1 VPIFRTLRNLARN
14 LLLRGRVR
22 REIDEELRG
31 ALAALEAEHRAA
43 GLSDADAR
51 RAAAV
56 AFGPIDAIKDRV
68 GDARTGASLETL
80 ARDTR
85 FALRLLRR
93 SPVFAVFAI
102 ASLALGIGATAAIFF
117 LFDAVVLRKLPV
129 PDPDGLV
136 VASIGR
142 AGAAAGTNNYSLPYP
157 QFEAIAARSRLLEGV
172 FAVNPMGRV
181 NVAAVGGQPE
191 SADGLFVSGDYYR
204 TLRLAPAAGRFLTP
218 DDDRAGRPVAVLNHA
233 YWQRRF
239 GGRTDAIGA
248 AVTLN
253 QVPFTIVGVEP
264 EGFFGTEVGRSYD
277 VAIPLRASESLSEE
291 QPMWNRSSATWI
303 SVMGRLAPGASLT
316 AAEQETQAIF
326 AQAGLV
332 ASRSAADQQFAREI
346 TWRLEPGARGN
357 RSGLRQN
364 YARWLLLL
372 LMLLGAVLLLASLN
386 VATLLAARTD
396 ARRREIATRLALGAG
411 RGRVVRQLVTE
422 ALVLALAAGA
432 IAFVI
437 AVAGSRALVAIA
449 VPSAERMPVQLVP
462 DARLFAFTFA
472 AAIAAYLVFGLVPAL
487 RATRGG
493 SLLVT
498 RQVGGS
504 PGHRRLDR
512 SLVASQVALS
522 LVLLVAAGLFLRTL
536 EKLWAQ
542 NPGYQRT
549 NVLMFSIEPHLAGR
563 RGDEVPQTYRR
574 VLDAVRGVPAVERV
588 TLSAV
593 RPVSEN
599 YYFVTSFREL
609 GAITLPVEQ
618 RVRVA
623 FNHVAPGYFATLGI
637 PVIAGRDF
645 DDRDSREAPKVAIV
659 SERMARHFSGSP
671 IGQRLGAGPGAR
683 EVVGVVGDVRYASV
697 KDQPRE
703 VVYMPIFQMAP
714 REIFYSPTVEIRSAG
729 PAAAVLASVRDAVT
743 RADPAITLF
752 DVKTLETQTDESFAR
767 ERLLAL
773 IAGYAGAF
781 AVLLAGIGLYGLAS
795 YSVLRRTPEIGL
807 RMALGATP
815 SAVRNLIVRESA
827 VTIGA
832 GAAAGLCAAF
842 LAVRLLRSQLFGI
855 EPTDPVALG
864 GAVAVLLAIAAAAA
878 CIPAVR
884 AARIDP
890 LDALRL
896 DA

>member
-1 VPIFRTLRNLARN
+1 MPIFRTLRNLARN
-14 LLLRGRVR
+14 LFLRGRVR

-43 GLSDADAR
+43 GLSHAEAR
-51 RAAAV
+51 RAAAI
-56 AFGPIDAIKDRV
+56 AFGSIDAIKDRV

-93 SPVFAVFAI
+93 SPLFAVFAI
-102 ASLALGIGATAAIFF
+102 ASLALGIGATSAIFF

-142 AGAAAGTNNYSLPYP
+142 SGGTGGTNNYSLPYP
-157 QFEAIAARSRLLEGV
+157 QFEAIAARSRLLDGV

-181 NVAAVGGQPE
+181 NVAIGGQSE
-191 SADGLFVSGDYYR
+191 SAEGLYVSGEYYR
-204 TLRLAPAAGRFLTP
+204 TLRLAPAAGRFLAP
-218 DDDRAGRPVAVLNHA
+218 DDDRGGRAVAVLSYD

-239 GGRTDAIGA
+239 GGRGDAIGG
-248 AVTLN
+248 AVTID

-264 EGFFGTEVGRSYD
+264 AGFSGTEVGRPYD
-277 VAIPLRASESLSEE
+277 VAVPLRTSASLSEE
-291 QPMWNRSSATWI
+291 PPLWNRSAATWI
-303 SVMGRLAPGASLT
+303 YVMGRLAPGVTLT

-326 AQAGLV
+326 AEAGL
-332 ASRSAADQQFAREI
+332 AAARSASDQQFAREAI
-346 TWRLEPGARGN
+346 WRLEPGARGIH
-357 RSGLRQN
+357 SDLRQS
-364 YARWLLLL
+364 YGRWLRLLL
-372 LMLLGAVLLLASLN
+372 TLLGAVLLLASLN
-386 VATLLAARTD
+386 VATLLVARTD
-396 ARRREIATRLALGAG
+396 ARQREIATRLALGAG

-422 ALVLALAAGA
+422 SLLLALAAGA
-432 IAFVI
+432 LAFAL
-437 AVAGSRALVAIA
+437 AVVGSRALLGIA
-449 VPSAERMPVQLVP
+449 VPSAEIVPVHLAP
-462 DARLFAFTFA
+462 DARLLVFTFA
-472 AAIAAYLVFGLVPAL
+472 ASIATCLIFGLVPAI

-493 SLLVT
+493 CLNAV
-498 RQVGGS
+498 RQVGGA
-504 PGHRRLDR
+504 PGRRLLDR
-512 SLVASQVALS
+512 VLVASQVALS

-536 EKLWAQ
+536 DRLWAQ
-542 NPGYQRT
+542 DPGYQRSH
-549 NVLMFSIEPHLAGR
+549 VLMFSIEPRLAGR
-563 RGDEVPQTYRR
+563 RGDEVPRTYRR

-588 TLSAV
+588 TMSAV
-593 RPVSEN
+593 RPISRN

-609 GAITLPVEQ
+609 GAITLPPER

-623 FNHVAPGYFATLGI
+623 FNHVAPGYFATLGV
-637 PVIAGRDF
+637 PLLAGRDF
-645 DDRDSREAPKVAIV
+645 DDRDAVGAPRVAII

-671 IGQRLGAGPGAR
+671 IGQRLGAGSGAR
-683 EVVGVVGDVRYASV
+683 EVVGVVGDVRYARV

-714 REIFYSPTVEIRSAG
+714 RDIFYTPTVEIRG
-729 PAAAVLASVRDAVT
+729 AAAATTLLPAVRDAVT
-743 RADPAITLF
+743 HADPAITLF
-752 DVKTLETQTDESFAR
+752 EVKTLEAETDESFAQ
-767 ERLLAL
+767 ERLLAIL
-773 IAGYAGAF
+773 SGYAGAF
-781 AVLLAGIGLYGLAS
+781 AVLLAGIGLYGLAT

-815 SAVRNLIVRESA
+815 SAVRRLIVRESA

-842 LAVRLLRSQLFGI
+842 LAVQLLRSQLFGI
-855 EPTDPVALG
+855 EPTDPVALA
-864 GAVAVLLAIAAAAA
+864 GAVALLLAIAAAAA

-890 LDALRL
+890 LHALRL
-896 DA
+896 DT